1 MIDDP
6 NNELDEQIRAAARDY
21 NRPPGAAPRDRMW
34 ERIQLQRDA
43 SRLAGV
49 RSARTIAAR
58 WWPRAIAVA
67 ALLVFGVLAGRLYER
82 WASTGSRGSGS
93 APSVATRGG
102 DSASQSTSPP
112 TTPSEAPRRDSTEA
126 AVEPRS
132 PNGSRGA
139 GERLAAR
146 SSPEDL
152 AYRLA
157 VVQHVAGADAMLT
170 SFRTAA
176 KKGEVDAQITAWARD
191 LLAST
196 RLLQA
201 SAVSQDPTMKRLL
214 GDLELV
220 LVQIAQ
226 YTTKG
231 DSSRR
236 AEELDLIEHSIERRG
251 VMTKLRTTI
260 PARLTPAGT

>member
-1 MIDDP
+1 M
-6 NNELDEQIRAAARDY
+6 
-21 NRPPGAAPRDRMW
+21 
-34 ERIQLQRDA
+34 
-43 SRLAGV
+43 RL
-49 RSARTIAAR
+49 
-58 WWPRAIAVA
+58 
-67 ALLVFGVLAGRLYER
+67 
-82 WASTGSRGSGS
+82 
-93 APSVATRGG
+93 
-102 DSASQSTSPP
+102 SAS
-112 TTPSEAPRRDSTEA
+112 D
-126 AVEPRS
+126 V
-132 PNGSRGA
+132 G
-139 GERLAAR
+139 
-146 SSPEDL
+146 
-152 AYRLA
+152 YRLA
-157 VVQHVAGADAMLT
+157 VVQHIAGADAMLT

-201 SAVSQDPTMKRLL
+201 SAVNQDPTMKRLL

-226 YTTKG
+226 YTAKE
-231 DSSRR
+231 DSTRR

>member
-6 NNELDEQIRAAARDY
+6 NNDLDEMIRSAARDY

-43 SRLAGV
+43 SRRAGV
-49 RSARTIAAR
+49 RSTRTVAAR

-67 ALLVFGVLAGRLYER
+67 ALLVFGVLSGRLYER
-82 WASTGSRGSGS
+82 WVSTGSRDST
-93 APSVATRGG
+93 ATPVAATRRH
-102 DSASQSTSPP
+102 DSASPQIPPVPTPDQTRPNSTQVA
-112 TTPSEAPRRDSTEA
+112 TGRRAPDDRVGPEN
-126 AVEPRS
+126 P
-132 PNGSRGA
+132 
-139 GERLAAR
+139 AAR
-146 SSPEDL
+146 LTANDV

-157 VVQHVAGADAMLT
+157 VVQHIAGADAMLT

-201 SAVSQDPTMKRLL
+201 SAVNQDPTMKRLL

-226 YTTKG
+226 YTTKE

-236 AEELDLIEHSIERRG
+236 AEELDLIEQSIERRG
-251 VMTKLRTTI
+251 VMSKLRTTI